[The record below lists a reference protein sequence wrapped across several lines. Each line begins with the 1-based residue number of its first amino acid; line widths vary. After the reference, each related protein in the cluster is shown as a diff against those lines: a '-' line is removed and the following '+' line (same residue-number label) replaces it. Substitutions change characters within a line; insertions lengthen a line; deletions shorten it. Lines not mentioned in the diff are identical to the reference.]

1 MMRSRI
7 AQRIADR
14 ATADRSRRVSGQAQ
28 GPAQWLASRSAAL
41 TIINWSELPD
51 DETDGNLQNAD
62 GEFLFLAGY
71 SALDG
76 GDVLG

>member
-1 MMRSRI
+1 MIRSRI
-7 AQRIADR
+7 ADRIMRRALQQRIR
-14 ATADRSRRVSGQAQ
+14 QASAEPA
-28 GPAQWLASRSAAL
+28 GPAQWMASRSASQ
-41 TIINWSELPD
+41 TILSYADLPD